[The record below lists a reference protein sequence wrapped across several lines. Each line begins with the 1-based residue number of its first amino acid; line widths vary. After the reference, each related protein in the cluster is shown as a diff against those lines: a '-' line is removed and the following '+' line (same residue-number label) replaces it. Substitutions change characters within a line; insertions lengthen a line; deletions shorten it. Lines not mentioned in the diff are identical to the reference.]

1 MSFSKKESWRRK
13 KKGFLFECRVA
24 RMILN
29 IFHTYLGKADVKATP
44 MGNNKEDILL
54 SDKATEYLPVSL
66 EAKDHNR
73 YKGLYDIYYQAT
85 KHKPEYEAVAV
96 ITDSTRTKL
105 VLAIVDF
112 NHYLKLQRQIAS
124 LKEKNNKFNSTLKEE
139 SYFVPIAV
147 KPKTIVANVTVQ

>member
-1 MSFSKKESWRRK
+1 
-13 KKGFLFECRVA
+13 
-24 RMILN
+24 MILN

-112 NHYLKLQRQIAS
+112 NHYLKLQKQIAS
-124 LKEKNNKFNSTLKEE
+124 LKEE